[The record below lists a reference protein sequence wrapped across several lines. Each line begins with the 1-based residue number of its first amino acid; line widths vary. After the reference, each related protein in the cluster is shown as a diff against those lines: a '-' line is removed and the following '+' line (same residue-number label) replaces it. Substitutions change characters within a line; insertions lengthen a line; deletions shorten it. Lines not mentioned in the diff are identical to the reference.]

1 MPDSAKYDLAFRPDT
16 YWEAGDALTALLV
29 NVKGT
34 RRREMIRDIA
44 AGHAAA
50 RVSELVDAGEL
61 TGDAGEAVRAALSE
75 IDPGLLEAALSD
87 DDRTSLGRIHP
98 SFMGGEYLPDYRT
111 GEVEIVR
118 IQLKSTTYDVI
129 SVRARRTP
137 KRIAYRVVD
146 EYGAEFLWRPTH
158 SRRPLSLGEMI
169 RLIDGIRYVDSDA
182 HWYAHGLMSALR
194 GEVPDVI
201 ENDWIEVMANV
212 VTVASDVYPSLHGWY
227 WDEATDWANRMSALQ
242 RGETAPPPSRQTRG
256 GHHA

>member
-1 MPDSAKYDLAFRPDT
+1 
-16 YWEAGDALTALLV
+16 
-29 NVKGT
+29 
-34 RRREMIRDIA
+34 
-44 AGHAAA
+44 
-50 RVSELVDAGEL
+50 
-61 TGDAGEAVRAALSE
+61 
-75 IDPGLLEAALSD
+75 
-87 DDRTSLGRIHP
+87 
-98 SFMGGEYLPDYRT
+98 MGGEYLPDYRP

-182 HWYAHGLMSALR
+182 HWYTHGFMSALR

-201 ENDWIEVMANV
+201 ENDWIEIMADF
-212 VTVASDVYPSLHGWY
+212 VTVQSDCYPSLHGWY

-242 RGETAPPPSRQTRG
+242 SGQTTPQPSSQTRG
-256 GHHA
+256 GRHA